1 MRNTMMFMSVAAVAA
16 CFAYRPVVAAEVQ
29 SATAVAAVAPAAAQ
43 PAATNVVHKRALKPI
58 AKRLVAHIDLSSQ
71 TMSVE
76 VDGQSQYSW
85 KISSGAANGYQTPT
99 GVYTPT
105 HTTLLHR
112 SRKYDNAPMPHA
124 VFFRSGF
131 AVHATGATWA
141 LGRPASHGCVRLA
154 PGNARTFYSLVNEYG
169 KSATQTARPAG
180 LLVAP
185 QPRLQR
191 AVVQLDAVH
200 HRNAY
205 RQLQRG
211 QPHAHDAPWQQD
223 HPHLVV
229 GRGAGAAPHHSSE
242 QKPTAAFREEG
253 GRRRLM
259 LASGED

>member
-169 KSATQTARPAG
+169 KSATQIRIAGVTPVKTSLHAQPASSSRRNRGFSEPSFSWTPFTIGTRTASYSEGSRM
-180 LLVAP
+180 
-185 QPRLQR
+185 RTTR
-191 AVVQLDAVH
+191 
-200 HRNAY
+200 
-205 RQLQRG
+205 RG
-211 QPHAHDAPWQQD
+211 NKIIHTWW
-223 HPHLVV
+223 
-229 GRGAGAAPHHSSE
+229 
-242 QKPTAAFREEG
+242 
-253 GRRRLM
+253 
-259 LASGED
+259 

>member
-169 KSATQTARPAG
+169 KSATHCTPSRPPRRAATAASASRRSAGRRSPSERVPPATARA
-180 LLVAP
+180 AACA
-185 QPRLQR
+185 RR
-191 AVVQLDAVH
+191 AVATRSSTL
-200 HRNAY
+200 
-205 RQLQRG
+205 G
-211 QPHAHDAPWQQD
+211 
-223 HPHLVV
+223 
-229 GRGAGAAPHHSSE
+229 GRPRSRRRAAPLE
-242 QKPTAAFREEG
+242 RAKADGRLPRG
-253 GRRRLM
+253 GRPSPSD
-259 LASGED
+259 AGIG